1 MVDRTIY
8 ARIAGAALIGIFLLA
23 EAHGA
28 GSVSYGSRAGM
39 EVVIA
44 AHDSRCFNRVSIWPF
59 ISRLFREGLSH
70 LEFICRNEYVIG
82 TVPSPSKGFEESTD
96 STADLERECDM
107 AQIRQRTMA
116 PPAHVV
122 TRTCWRRSQLIA
134 CLMLAVSAIV
144 FEMNGHTP
152 GAVNLRGRDLLP
164 AVSLMDGR
172 QFR

>member
-1 MVDRTIY
+1 
-8 ARIAGAALIGIFLLA
+8 
-23 EAHGA
+23 
-28 GSVSYGSRAGM
+28 
-39 EVVIA
+39 
-44 AHDSRCFNRVSIWPF
+44 
-59 ISRLFREGLSH
+59 
-70 LEFICRNEYVIG
+70 
-82 TVPSPSKGFEESTD
+82 
-96 STADLERECDM
+96 M
-107 AQIRQRTMA
+107 AQITQRTMA
-116 PPAHVV
+116 PPV

>member
-1 MVDRTIY
+1 VDP
-8 ARIAGAALIGIFLLA
+8 APSSA
-23 EAHGA
+23 
-28 GSVSYGSRAGM
+28 
-39 EVVIA
+39 A
-44 AHDSRCFNRVSIWPF
+44 AHEAIGCGDVSVIHSHGPGWSSRRILCDSRCFNRVSIWPF
-59 ISRLFREGLSH
+59 ISRLFRGGLSH
-70 LEFICRNEYVIG
+70 LEFICRNGYVIG

-122 TRTCWRRSQLIA
+122 TRTCWRRSPLIA

-152 GAVNLRGRDLLP
+152 GAVNLRCRDLLP
-164 AVSLMDGR
+164 AVSLMEGR